1 MAPTW
6 FVRGFER
13 GKHPETEKISDEIP
27 STIIKP
33 NADCRP
39 CQRHTHTRARAQAH
53 TRKIRKK
60 ERWTEKE
67 RERERER
74 NVRNDADRTG
84 AHLSG
89 RRWVALIGSTKKGS
103 GPSPS
108 DDRPRYRPMTAART
122 RHAGRRRRHASVSA
136 RLAHRPPK
144 KKTTLATPNKTPKK
158 NNQPTKNHRSVAT
171 GWTCSDATT
180 ATTTNQKKNSVKKT
194 EKKNLTE
201 SENAVELRL
210 RKYLENAHSSNSV
223 RKTRCIFKMPNGR
236 G

>member
-33 NADCRP
+33 NADCRL

-158 NNQPTKNHRSVAT
+158 KQPTNEKPPV
-171 GWTCSDATT
+171 GSDRLDLLGC
-180 ATTTNQKKNSVKKT
+180 NNSNNNKSEEKLGKKNRKR
-194 EKKNLTE
+194 NLTE